1 MWNGLRVA
9 EMRKIALHSLL
20 TSSPIFFLSLLNSQ
34 NAFGIMEHNSS
45 SSSPIEHVLQH
56 NR

>member
-1 MWNGLRVA
+1 LRVA